1 MMGMNE
7 LEPVLFTQFDNDF
20 LVGIAY
26 DRENAIDA
34 FGRYRGGERFKY
46 PHRDLHLN
54 EVTARTANGKG
65 RRLTCAL
72 SEIR

>member
-34 FGRYRGGERFKY
+34 FSSNRSGKRLEH
-46 PHRDLHLN
+46 PHGDLHLIDSRIAGQISR
-54 EVTARTANGKG
+54 VT
-65 RRLTCAL
+65 RL
-72 SEIR
+72 

>member
-26 DRENAIDA
+26 DRENSIDA
-34 FGRYRGGERFKY
+34 FSRNRSGKRFQ
-46 PHRDLHLN
+46 HLHGDLH
-54 EVTARTANGKG
+54 
-65 RRLTCAL
+65 
-72 SEIR
+72 

>member
-7 LEPVLFTQFDNDF
+7 LEAVLFTQFDDDF

-34 FGRYRGGERFKY
+34 FSRNRRRKRFEY
-46 PHRDLHLN
+46 LHGDLP
-54 EVTARTANGKG
+54 
-65 RRLTCAL
+65 
-72 SEIR
+72 I

>member
-1 MMGMNE
+1 MNE

-34 FGRYRGGERFKY
+34 FSRNRGGERFKY
-46 PHRDLHLN
+46 LHGDLP
-54 EVTARTANGKG
+54 
-65 RRLTCAL
+65 
-72 SEIR
+72 I

>member
-1 MMGMNE
+1 MNE

-34 FGRYRGGERFKY
+34 FSRNRSGKRFQ
-46 PHRDLHLN
+46 HLHGDLHLIDRQISP
-54 EVTARTANGKG
+54 VT
-65 RRLTCAL
+65 
-72 SEIR
+72 

>member
-7 LEPVLFTQFDNDF
+7 LEPVLFTQFNNDF

-34 FGRYRGGERFKY
+34 FSRDRSGERFKY
-46 PHRDLHLN
+46 PCLLYTSDAAD
-54 EVTARTANGKG
+54 E
-65 RRLTCAL
+65 
-72 SEIR
+72 

>member
-34 FGRYRGGERFKY
+34 FSRNPAASASSTFI
-46 PHRDLHLN
+46 
-54 EVTARTANGKG
+54 VT
-65 RRLTCAL
+65 
-72 SEIR
+72 SI